1 MEKDHKTDHINI
13 NQGRP
18 GHIRTDQA
26 DQTRTDQNRGHVGS
40 LIGVEQR
47 RN

>member
-18 GHIRTDQA
+18 GH
-26 DQTRTDQNRGHVGS
+26 TRTDQNRSGRPDQNRP
-40 LIGVEQR
+40 EQGTCWVFAR
-47 RN
+47 G